1 MKAVAIIQQS
11 CSDSLAIA
19 NPTDRVFGT
28 DSGLLAAFFFAM
40 NALVGLQGTRS
51 AGRITR
57 IPALVYYAAQFLLA
71 RARPVASSRILQS
84 WEGPS

>member
-40 NALVGLQGTRS
+40 NALVCLQGTRS
-51 AGRITR
+51 AGRLHVFLRLYTTLPNSFLR
-57 IPALVYYAAQFLLA
+57 ALAL
-71 RARPVASSRILQS
+71 
-84 WEGPS
+84 